1 MDNIQKEH
9 CLREKLETILFDL
22 GKEIKILK
30 IDKDNIILDVPY
42 SEYVDKIIKDVINI
56 YDESNKQ

>member
-1 MDNIQKEH
+1 MDAIQKEH
-9 CLREKLETILFDL
+9 FLREKLEIILFDL

-42 SEYVDKIIKDVINI
+42 SEYINKIIKEVMSI
-56 YDESNKQ
+56 YNESNK

>member
-1 MDNIQKEH
+1 MDNAQKKYH
-9 CLREKLETILFDL
+9 LKEKLEAILFDL

-42 SEYVDKIIKDVINI
+42 SEYVDKIINEVVSI
-56 YDESNKQ
+56 YNESNQK